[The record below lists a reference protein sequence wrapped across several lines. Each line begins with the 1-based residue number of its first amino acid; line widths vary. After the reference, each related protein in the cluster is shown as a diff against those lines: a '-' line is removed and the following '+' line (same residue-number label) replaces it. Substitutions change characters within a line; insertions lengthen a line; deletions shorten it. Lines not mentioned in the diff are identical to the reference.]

1 MSRGKKKNDTQF
13 SFRVPSKLLDAS
25 RIAAASD
32 GEQISAWLK
41 QAMRRGVGMSS
52 FEAKKKIVESGA
64 SAIFENW
71 RQVSGIDES
80 EFIDALEWVCDDPHA
95 NDGKLERE
103 IGLVVTPDG
112 EMKRFMLSDD
122 VPEMTKRA
130 FGREW
135 DESMTRGRIV
145 KLKRVYY
152 EDGSFAGFYL
162 LEDDDGQKAGTRWR
176 GNVSLSARDAI

>member
-1 MSRGKKKNDTQF
+1 MSRGEKKEDATF
-13 SFRVPSKLLDAS
+13 MFRLSSRLRDAS
-25 RIAAASD
+25 RIAAEEN
-32 GEQISAWLK
+32 GEKLSAWVK
-41 QAMRRGVGMSS
+41 KAMRERIGMSS

-71 RQVSGIDES
+71 RQVSGIEEQ
-80 EFIDALEWVCDDPHA
+80 EFLDALEWVCDDPHA
-95 NDGKLERE
+95 RDGKLERE

-135 DESMTRGRIV
+135 DDSLTRGRIV